1 MQTAY
6 RSHGKPYKAHLHVT
20 WVAFPLPYTRLA
32 YTCIAVLAL
41 WCFPVYSALEK
52 SQHWPAASVYEQ
64 SSWNKWWRQKPY
76 SRKVSHARVLFFL
89 LNWSGSVRRGRE
101 ESWGRWHGLAISCSY
116 MGRKCSLSSSSLKE
130 RGWKKGLLAVTWQ
143 LPSPT
148 ERSAASQMMCANWGT
163 WDMLQN
169 HRVLNSPSNGG
180 KTELR
185 RISAEIFLFFFFN
198 WSINDLKWKV
208 LFCY

>member
-116 MGRKCSLSSSSLKE
+116 MGRKCSLSSSSLKKE
-130 RGWKKGLLAVTWQ
+130 DGRKGCLLWHGSSQAWQSAVLPARWCVQTEGLETCCKITGCWTLLQMEEKLNWDESQ
-143 LPSPT
+143 L
-148 ERSAASQMMCANWGT
+148 R
-163 WDMLQN
+163 
-169 HRVLNSPSNGG
+169 
-180 KTELR
+180 
-185 RISAEIFLFFFFN
+185 FFFSFF
-198 WSINDLKWKV
+198 STEV
-208 LFCY
+208 